1 VTVSWQASSS
11 RLVGRGDELGHL
23 RRLVEGIGESTGSR
37 MVLVMG
43 EAGVGKSRLVKE
55 AAAAAREA
63 GVSVFRGRAVPSGEP
78 YRPLVE
84 ALTAALRDRRMP
96 TDAGLRPYLPV
107 LAALLPDAWIEGR
120 PEPRGG
126 AVLGEAV
133 LRLLTALSAGQPAV
147 LMLEDLHWVDP
158 DTLDVLRYLTHA
170 GDSSP
175 LLVVATARDEV
186 DPPPALMEL
195 AGASQAEV
203 VTLGRLGDAAA
214 AEVVGSCLPG
224 QPPRT
229 LVDFVVAHADG
240 LPFLIE
246 ELLTGLATVGA
257 LDRAGRL
264 RGALTANVPR
274 TLAATVRRRLADLDP
289 AARAVVETAAVLGRR
304 FDWRLIP
311 EITGQSDS
319 VVLAGLRAAVAS
331 GLVLFGPRTV
341 PGDAGVPSAE
351 PTPLPGEPVPAS
363 RISEADTFRFRHAL
377 TCDAVRADLLP
388 PEYRAIA
395 RASAE
400 VMERRAPEYR
410 DLAAGLWVAAGED
423 ARAAEL
429 YVQAG
434 KQARRRGALHTAE
447 GLLSRAATLAGDDD
461 ALRRRADLA
470 LLEALAGAGDT
481 DRALALGERL
491 LADGETSVR
500 MTLAEVAAAAD
511 RWEQASAWLE
521 QENTPDDP
529 RAGVLAARLAHARGE
544 PEQAQR
550 LAEAALA
557 AAREQARWLVA
568 CQALQVI
575 GRAARVSD
583 ADAARSAFAAAERL
597 AATHDLPLERVA
609 ALHEL
614 GTIDLLVAGSTAALE
629 RAYVL
634 AVEAGAL
641 GLAAVLDIQ
650 ISAGLLH
657 HDTTAALLHAER
669 AAEYARRLQ
678 MHTLLATALF
688 FTAHAYAHT
697 RETEHMREAVAAA
710 RAIAPDDL
718 DVNAG
723 IWGAVYAQVA
733 LIDDDR
739 ADLADNLDRAMDFM
753 RASATTTPA
762 PIRGL
767 WALVRTLDD
776 RDGESA
782 REEARPSSVNWENRA
797 LLAYADA
804 VVAGRR
810 GEVAEADRQFGSADA
825 AMSKLPWWRHRI
837 RLLIADAAAG
847 DGWGD
852 PVGWAREALAVFVE
866 RGDDRLAT
874 RCRDVLRRAGAPIP
888 RQGRGDTAV
897 PPGLRRRGVTS
908 REMDVLQLVAAGLP
922 NAEVARK
929 LVLSPRTVETHVT
942 NLLTKTGVDGRAGLI
957 ALGEG
962 LRPESA
968 SPAEPTLD
976 LTARG

>member
-1 VTVSWQASSS
+1 VTVSWQACSS

-23 RRLVEGIGESTGSR
+23 CRLVKGIGESTASR

-55 AAAAAREA
+55 AAGAARDA

-133 LRLLTALSAGQPAV
+133 LRLLTALSAGQPTLLV
-147 LMLEDLHWVDP
+147 LEDLHWGDP
-158 DTLDVLRYLTHA
+158 DTLDVLRYVTQA
-170 GDSSP
+170 GDTTP
-175 LLVVATARDEV
+175 LLVVATTRDEV
-186 DPPPALMEL
+186 DPPQALLEL
-195 AGASQAEV
+195 ATANQADV
-203 VTLGRLGDAAA
+203 LTLGRLGDLAAA
-214 AEVVGSCLPG
+214 DVVASCLPAK
-224 QPPRT
+224 PPAA
-229 LVDFVVAHADG
+229 LVQFVVAHADG
-240 LPFLIE
+240 LPLLVE

-257 LDRAGRL
+257 LDRGGRL
-264 RGALTANVPR
+264 RGPLTANVPR
-274 TLAATVRRRLADLDP
+274 TLAATVRRRLADLDA
-289 AARAVVETAAVLGRR
+289 AARSVVETAAVLGRR

-311 EITGQSDS
+311 EITGQSEP

-331 GLVLFGPRTV
+331 GLVLFGPRPA
-341 PGDAGVPSAE
+341 PGEASAE
-351 PTPLPGEPVPAS
+351 PATLPGEPLPAS
-363 RISEADTFRFRHAL
+363 RPPESDTFRFRHAL

-388 PEYRAIA
+388 PEYRSIA
-395 RASAE
+395 RSAAA
-400 VMERRAPEYR
+400 VMEQRAPEYR

-423 ARAAEL
+423 IRAAEL

-434 KQARRRGALHTAE
+434 KQARRRGALQTAE
-447 GLLSRAATLAGDDD
+447 GLLSRAATLAGDDA
-461 ALRRRADLA
+461 ALRRRAEVA

-500 MTLAEVAAAAD
+500 MTLAEVAAAAG
-511 RWEQASAWLE
+511 RWEQAAAWLT

-544 PEQAQR
+544 PAQAQR

-597 AATHDLPLERVA
+597 AATHDLPLERVS

-614 GTIDLLVAGSTAALE
+614 GTIDLLVTGSTAALE

-634 AVEAGAL
+634 AIEAGAL
-641 GLAAVLDIQ
+641 GLAATLDIQ

-657 HDTTAALLHAER
+657 HDTTAALVHAER

-678 MHTLLATALF
+678 MHQLLATALF

-697 RETEHMREAVAAA
+697 RETEQMREAVAAA
-710 RAIAPDDL
+710 RALAPDDL

-767 WALVRTLDD
+767 WALVRTLDE
-776 RDGESA
+776 RGGEAA
-782 REEARPSSVNWENRA
+782 REEARPSTVNWENRA
-797 LLAYADA
+797 LLGYADA

-810 GEVAEADRQFGSADA
+810 GDIAEADRQFGHADA
-825 AMSKLPWWRHRI
+825 SMAKLPWWRHRV

-908 REMDVLQLVAAGLP
+908 REMDVLGLVAAGLP
-922 NAEVARK
+922 NAEIARK

-942 NLLTKTGVDGRAGLI
+942 NLLTKTGADGRAGLI

-962 LRPESA
+962 LRPETA
-968 SPAEPTLD
+968 PPAAPALD
-976 LTARG
+976 VPARG